1 MGLYKRD
8 SVWWMSFTHN
18 GKQLRR
24 STETEDKKLA
34 IRIFDKLKGEIA
46 EGKWFE
52 RPPGE
57 GYKFND
63 LMEKYMVEYS
73 AVNKAASSHKR
84 DKSLVKQLVSVFG
97 EQYLTEIT
105 PAMISDFKVKRRADG
120 VSPRTIN
127 YELTTMSHAFNIAIR
142 EWGLASDNPVKKV
155 RKERVSNNI
164 ERWLTLEEE
173 KKLLQASPKWLQD
186 IIIFA
191 INTGMRQSEIL
202 DLKWSQVDMER
213 RTVTIFEQKNRCVD
227 TLPLNETVV
236 RLLQIKRCASVES
249 DVYIFPNTLNQRKEN
264 RVLLAAFYKAMDRA
278 AITNFRFHDLR
289 HTFATRL
296 VQNGVDLYS
305 VQKLGRWKNVT
316 MVQRYAHHYPES
328 LRSAIEMIDG
338 IKKPIIT
345 ILSQS
350 QKNRV
355 SMSPLK
361 LANP

>member
-1 MGLYKRD
+1 MALYKRD
-8 SVWWMSFTHN
+8 LVWWMSFTYN
-18 GKQLRR
+18 GKQIRR

-34 IRIFDKLKGEIA
+34 HRIFDKLKGEIA

-52 RPPGE
+52 KLPGE
-57 GYKFND
+57 DYTFED
-63 LMEKYMVEYS
+63 LMKKYMKEYS

-84 DKSLVKQLVSVFG
+84 DKSIVTQLVGVFG
-97 EQYLTEIT
+97 DHYLTEIT
-105 PAMISDFKVKRRADG
+105 PAMISDFKVKRRTDG

-127 YELTTMSHAFNIAIR
+127 YELTTMSHAFNIAICD
-142 EWGLASDNPVKKV
+142 WGLVSENPVKMV
-155 RKERVSNNI
+155 RKEKVSNNI
-164 ERWLTLEEE
+164 ERWLTLDEE
-173 KKLLQASPKWLQD
+173 KKLLIASPKWLQD

-202 DLKWSQVDMER
+202 DLKWSQVDMDR
-213 RTVTIFEQKNRCVD
+213 RTLTIFEQKNGEVD
-227 TLPLNETVV
+227 TLPLNEMVM
-236 RLLQIKRCASVES
+236 RLLQQKRDASVKD

-264 RVLLAAFYKAMDRA
+264 RVLLTSFYKAMDRA
-278 AITNFRFHDLR
+278 GITNFRFHDLR

-338 IKKPIIT
+338 SRKPIIT

-350 QKNRV
+350 V
-355 SMSPLK
+355 
-361 LANP
+361 

>member
-1 MGLYKRD
+1 MSLYKRN
-8 SVWWMSFTHN
+8 SVWWMSFSLN

-24 STETEDKKLA
+24 STETEDRKLA
-34 IRIFDKLKGEIA
+34 QRIFDKLKGEIA

-52 RPPGE
+52 RLPGE
-57 GYKFND
+57 GYQFRD
-63 LMEKYMVEYS
+63 LMKKYMAEYS

-84 DKSLVKQLVSVFG
+84 DKSIVTQLERVFG
-97 EQYLTEIT
+97 DYYLTEIT

-127 YELTTMSHAFNIAIR
+127 YELTTMSHAFNMAIR
-142 EWGLASDNPVKKV
+142 EWGLVSDNPVKKV
-155 RKERVSNNI
+155 RKERVSNYI
-164 ERWLTLEEE
+164 ERWLTVEEE

-186 IIIFA
+186 IIVFA
-191 INTGMRQSEIL
+191 INTGLRQSEIL
-202 DLKWSQVDMER
+202 DLKWSQVDMQR

-227 TLPLNETVV
+227 TLPLNATVT
-236 RLLQIKRCASVES
+236 RLLQVKRCASMQS

-264 RVLLAAFYKAMDRA
+264 RVLITAFHKALKRA
-278 AITNFRFHDLR
+278 GITKFRFHDLR

-296 VQNGVDLYS
+296 VQNGVDLYK

-338 IKKPIIT
+338 FRKPIIT
-345 ILSQS
+345 ILSHS

-355 SMSPLK
+355 RQSSLR